1 METFQVIQIQAHQ
14 SLTFSIREVSFTDV
28 RFAFSRKFPY
38 QRREVAGCVPGHV
51 LRVLRVDLRTE
62 HPTPSRYTLT
72 DPPQA
77 VTAHPRASEKDV
89 YLEIPNTRRKQ

>member
-28 RFAFSRKFPY
+28 RFAFSREFPY

-72 DPPQA
+72 DTPQA